1 MTFRTNFF
9 RRGQNLATNLPIR
22 TNQGFHL
29 KFLEYNSSPDLN
41 KIDYFSELCGN
52 FSQISQNWTSLSKDA
67 KKMLKFRTILIY
79 LKETAEFCKFG
90 ILWNAFLIIRSTSL
104 LNWKQRHTL
113 RFQFDWRKKQRVY
126 INFSSCFINWLVFG
140 RLGLCIEY
148 LVRFSTQ
155 LVSLKYFI
163 TVSTYICSN
172 HSNFYLC
179 V

>member
-1 MTFRTNFF
+1 MIMTTNIAQQSPDLIKILSQNTTQ
-9 RRGQNLATNLPIR
+9 GQTVCCIFVLNIQCNNVLNNIRQNNVISRNSSFVNLPIR

-104 LNWKQRHTL
+104 LN
-113 RFQFDWRKKQRVY
+113 
-126 INFSSCFINWLVFG
+126 
-140 RLGLCIEY
+140 
-148 LVRFSTQ
+148 
-155 LVSLKYFI
+155 
-163 TVSTYICSN
+163 
-172 HSNFYLC
+172 
-179 V
+179 